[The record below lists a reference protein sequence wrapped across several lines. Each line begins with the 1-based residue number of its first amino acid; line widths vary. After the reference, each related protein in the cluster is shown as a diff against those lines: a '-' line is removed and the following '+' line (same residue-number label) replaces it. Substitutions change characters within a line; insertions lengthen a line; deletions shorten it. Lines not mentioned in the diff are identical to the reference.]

1 MKMIKR
7 LFAFSLVILFSSLGT
22 SFGQA
27 AVTEHRLN
35 PVDFSSV
42 QKSVSGEVVS
52 VGKGE
57 VVIKDSAGNQG
68 AIGVNEATKLTKGGK
83 AATLEDLKAGDKVTI
98 EVDEAGGKLVAKSI
112 AVTE

>member
-7 LFAFSLVILFSSLGT
+7 LFAFSLVILFSSLGA
-22 SFGQA
+22 SLGQA
-27 AVTEHRLN
+27 AVTTHKLN
-35 PVDFSSV
+35 PSAATSA
-42 QKSVSGEVVS
+42 QKTISGEVVS

-83 AATLEDLKAGDKVTI
+83 AASLADLKAGDKVTI

-112 AVTE
+112 AVA